1 VNDKS
6 VNKRAKPTIN
16 APQKKQQRA
25 RPSSVVV
32 PPPPPPPRAAAA
44 PAPAPAP
51 PVVDEQKQ
59 QEKVQKDVEMKEASP
74 LPTTTEQQKQL
85 PPSAAATVQPGP
97 GEPVIPKQHQQQA
110 AKPPP
115 VPPVVAAAVPAGK
128 AHFTAPPPQPQPRPR
143 SAETL
148 PTTVPPSAAAAA
160 VADKKELRK
169 DLLTKKG
176 DKPAMKKPDDRQER
190 VVPPPPGAVKPDEP
204 SKVETAAAAA
214 ATLAPVQ
221 SPPPPPPP
229 RLDPKVKEVSDALQQ
244 ATAAFTELGAAMKV
258 LKEKLAAATAAAT
271 ALEQVNIK
279 VYGANVVKGVPDLPR
294 KVLDLKAALNEVFNI
309 GEYKHQYQQYQQAG
323 PAGGSTKRPEMI
335 FQDTPVL
342 CGKAVARTHTHLKE
356 LLKKGLY
363 AQRNIDKVNLPA
375 VSSWG
380 KAQKQAEEDVK
391 KEAMKKQAEQQ
402 QQKQQQQQQQQQQ
415 QPPPTFEEMKN
426 FRMFD
431 SRGDE
436 DRDDAI
442 RILAHG
448 FCGRETPMSAALE
461 MERSMYTALREPDGT
476 CGIVYNRMLHTIW
489 SKIARS
495 CEGGYKPLVRW
506 AVLEDVITPNELPRM
521 TIEDV
526 YKRVKEWVGEEVKT
540 LVVGELEQQQ
550 QQLLQEAQQ
559 RQQQQQGEQEPKRQ

>member
-1 VNDKS
+1 M
-6 VNKRAKPTIN
+6 NKRAKPTIN
-16 APQKKQQRA
+16 APQKMQQRG
-25 RPSSVVV
+25 RPSSAVV
-32 PPPPPPPRAAAA
+32 PPPPPPA
-44 PAPAPAP
+44 APAPAP
-51 PVVDEQKQ
+51 PVVKEQKQ
-59 QEKVQKDVEMKEASP
+59 QEKVQKDVEMKEDSP

-85 PPSAAATVQPGP
+85 PPSAAATVQPDP

-115 VPPVVAAAVPAGK
+115 LPPVVAAVPAGK
-128 AHFTAPPPQPQPRPR
+128 AHITAPPPQPQPRPR

-148 PTTVPPSAAAAA
+148 PSPAVPPPSPAAAAAAAA
-160 VADKKELRK
+160 VANKKELRK
-169 DLLTKKG
+169 ELLTKKG
-176 DKPAMKKPDDRQER
+176 DKPAMKKPDDKQEL
-190 VVPPPPGAVKPDEP
+190 VVPPPSGAVKPGEP
-204 SKVETAAAAA
+204 SKVATAATIAA
-214 ATLAPVQ
+214 VQ
-221 SPPPPPPP
+221 PQPPPPPP

-244 ATAAFTELGAAMKV
+244 ATAAFTELGGAMKV
-258 LKEKLAAATAAAT
+258 LKEKLATATAAAA
-271 ALEQVNIK
+271 ALEKVNKK
-279 VYGANVVKGVPDLPR
+279 VNDANVIKGVPDLSR
-294 KVLDLKAALNEVFNI
+294 KVLDLKAALNEVFDV
-309 GEYKHQYQQYQQAG
+309 GEYKHQYQQHQQGG
-323 PAGGSTKRPEMI
+323 PASTAGRGGPVGGSTKRPEMI
-335 FQDTPVL
+335 FQDMPVL
-342 CGKAVARTHTHLKE
+342 CGKVVATTQTHLKE

-375 VSSWG
+375 VNSWG

-402 QQKQQQQQQQQQQ
+402 QQKQQQ

-476 CGIVYNRMLHTIW
+476 CGIVYNRMLHTVW

-540 LVVGELEQQQ
+540 LVVGELERQQ

-559 RQQQQQGEQEPKRQ
+559 RQRQRQQQQEQEPKHQ